1 MQSKIRKK
9 RNPNLS
15 KYDAPLRIQ
24 FDRGFNAFKGKQ
36 YVKTNGDA
44 KIIMTEN
51 PYNPN
56 TMQAREWLRGYNS
69 AYAQQLKR
77 VKDVEARRR
86 SKKYMQ
92 DKIVIEEVMTA
103 EFYEM
108 KAGQTAIFP
117 EHKALEYLALGLT
130 SEAGEVAGKVKKLI
144 RDGEDMEGF
153 ELKKIAIASE
163 IGDVL
168 WYCAMMAKEVGVPLN
183 DIMKDNL
190 KKLHGRKVRGTLHGS
205 GDNR

>member
-1 MQSKIRKK
+1 MKLEEEAKKFMQNK
-9 RNPNLS
+9 L
-15 KYDAPLRIQ
+15 
-24 FDRGFNAFKGKQ
+24 
-36 YVKTNGDA
+36 
-44 KIIMTEN
+44 
-51 PYNPN
+51 
-56 TMQAREWLRGYNS
+56 
-69 AYAQQLKR
+69 
-77 VKDVEARRR
+77 
-86 SKKYMQ
+86 
-92 DKIVIEEVMTA
+92 VIEEVMTA

-117 EHKALEYLALGLT
+117 KYKALEYLALGLT

-144 RDGEDMEGF
+144 RDGEDVEGF

-168 WYCAMMAKEVGVPLN
+168 WYCAMMANEVGVPLN

>member
-1 MQSKIRKK
+1 MK
-9 RNPNLS
+9 L
-15 KYDAPLRIQ
+15 
-24 FDRGFNAFKGKQ
+24 
-36 YVKTNGDA
+36 
-44 KIIMTEN
+44 E
-51 PYNPN
+51 
-56 TMQAREWLRGYNS
+56 E
-69 AYAQQLKR
+69 
-77 VKDVEARRR
+77 EAR
-86 SKKYMQ
+86 KYMQ
-92 DKIVIEEVMTA
+92 DKLVIAEVMTA

-108 KAGQTAIFP
+108 KASQTAIFP
-117 EHKALEYLALGLT
+117 KNQALEYLALGLT

-144 RDGEDMEGF
+144 RDGEDMEGY

-183 DIMKDNL
+183 DIMKENL

>member
-1 MQSKIRKK
+1 MKLEEEANR
-9 RNPNLS
+9 
-15 KYDAPLRIQ
+15 Y
-24 FDRGFNAFKGKQ
+24 
-36 YVKTNGDA
+36 
-44 KIIMTEN
+44 M
-51 PYNPN
+51 
-56 TMQAREWLRGYNS
+56 
-69 AYAQQLKR
+69 
-77 VKDVEARRR
+77 KD
-86 SKKYMQ
+86 KL
-92 DKIVIEEVMTA
+92 VIAEVMTA

-117 EHKALEYLALGLT
+117 KDKALEYLALGLT

-144 RDGEDMEGF
+144 RDGADMEGY

-183 DIMKDNL
+183 EIMKENL
-190 KKLHGRKVRGTLHGS
+190 KKLHSRKERGTLSGS

>member
-1 MQSKIRKK
+1 MSK
-9 RNPNLS
+9 L
-15 KYDAPLRIQ
+15 
-24 FDRGFNAFKGKQ
+24 
-36 YVKTNGDA
+36 
-44 KIIMTEN
+44 E
-51 PYNPN
+51 
-56 TMQAREWLRGYNS
+56 E
-69 AYAQQLKR
+69 
-77 VKDVEARRR
+77 EAR
-86 SKKYMQ
+86 KYMQ

-117 EHKALEYLALGLT
+117 KYKALEYLALGLT

-153 ELKKIAIASE
+153 ELKKIDIASE